1 LLKSISHSRTS
12 QARHSENQKTG
23 VTDVI
28 LKLIFAD
35 FDSQILRALRV
46 LAILRLG
53 KVCVG
58 EKWEGWGLDFLCG
71 ARGGGSERTS
81 ERERERE
88 VEMPKGEHSF
98 EKTFKL
104 ISVQACVLVFG
115 FI

>member
-1 LLKSISHSRTS
+1 M
-12 QARHSENQKTG
+12 
-23 VTDVI
+23 I